1 MYRATNTHRA
11 FRARAG
17 QWLCLAG
24 LLLFAAG
31 MAAAAETN
39 AAGKATESNAAG
51 KATDPN
57 EGQVTLSKDGKAYD
71 FNFKKD
77 GTIRD
82 ALRLLGAKCN
92 KNIVWSTGVEGPL
105 PVTRLYNVT
114 PEQVLNAILGTGFR
128 YVQDANFIR
137 VYTAEE
143 YKKMREDPERMV
155 FKVFTLYY
163 VSAAEAK
170 KLVTPML
177 SANAKMETTTA
188 AQTSFPT
195 GESISV
201 TTGGGDSTAQN
212 DMLLVHDYPER
223 IEQVEAL
230 LKSIDIRPR
239 QVLIEATVMAATLT
253 DDSQFGVDWQ
263 TISTAVASTAAD
275 GSTLFNPLTSITQVG
290 RSRSDYLGSTSS
302 GQVTKTG
309 GLTFG
314 VSHDNIAALI
324 KAVETVSDV
333 TILANPKILAVNK
346 QLGQV
351 YIGAKIG
358 YVNATTQNQT
368 STTQS
373 VDFLDTGTKLSFRPY
388 IGNDGYIRMDIH
400 PKDSSGTLKENNIP
414 DETAAELVTNI
425 IVKDGETVVIGGLFR
440 DMIKNTRTQV
450 PLLGNLPLVGFLF
463 RGTADQT
470 TRQEVMVMLTPH
482 IVDEP
487 SQAGGKERA
496 DDIRMKREGATKS
509 LQGIDRTRMAEDAYN
524 RAAKYYLEGD
534 VEQAV
539 FNLKVSLMMRPTYL
553 EARRLQERIMKETD
567 PEKYEKID
575 SRVQAEMDAQSAA
588 NWQRP

>member
-1 MYRATNTHRA
+1 MYRETNTHRTFLA
-11 FRARAG
+11 AAG
-17 QWLCLAG
+17 QWLCIAG
-24 LLLFAAG
+24 LLWFTAGTAAG
-31 MAAAAETN
+31 VDPNT
-39 AAGKATESNAAG
+39 AGKSM
-51 KATDPN
+51 DPN
-57 EGQVTLSKDGKAYD
+57 EGQVTLSRDGKAYD
-71 FNFKKD
+71 FTFKKD

-82 ALRLLGAKCN
+82 GLRLLGAKCG

-105 PVTRLYNVT
+105 PLTRLYNVT
-114 PEQVLNAILGTGFR
+114 PEQVLDALLGNGFR

-155 FKVFTLYY
+155 FKIFTLYY

-170 KLVTPML
+170 KLITPML
-177 SANAKMETTTA
+177 SGNAKLETTTA
-188 AQTSFPT
+188 AQTAFPT

-212 DMLLVHDYPER
+212 DMLLIYDYPER
-223 IEQVEAL
+223 IEKAGVL
-230 LKSIDIRPR
+230 LKEIDVRPR
-239 QVLIEATVMAATLT
+239 QVLVEATIMAATLT

-263 TISTAVASTAAD
+263 TISTAVASTASD
-275 GSTLFNPLTSITQVG
+275 GSTLFNPLTSVTQMG
-290 RSRSDYLGSTSS
+290 RNQRDYAGSTTSN
-302 GQVTKTG
+302 QVTKSG

-314 VSHDNIAALI
+314 VSHDNIAALV

-373 VDFLDTGTKLSFRPY
+373 VSFLDTGTKLSFRPY

-400 PKDSSGTLKENNIP
+400 PKDSSGTLKENSIP

-440 DMIKNTRTQV
+440 DVIKNTRTQV
-450 PLLGNLPLVGFLF
+450 PLLGNLPIVGFLF
-463 RGTADQT
+463 RGTADQVQ
-470 TRQEVMVMLTPH
+470 RQEVMVMLTPH

-487 SQAGGKERA
+487 SQAGGKQRA
-496 DDIRMKREGATKS
+496 EDIRMKRDGATKA
-509 LQGIDRTRMAEDAYN
+509 LQAIDRPRLAEDAYN
-524 RAAKYYLEGD
+524 RAAKCYLEGD
-534 VEQAV
+534 VEAAV
-539 FNLKVSLMMRPTYL
+539 YNLKISLMMRPTYL

-567 PEKYEKID
+567 PEKYEKLD
-575 SRVQAEMDAQSAA
+575 SRVQDELDAQNAD